1 MDSTVEMIQRIRPE
15 LPSGYLQTP
24 MMPKM
29 NPTMVQQP
37 VNVSTIA
44 QMPSAL
50 LMGGTGGISGRDGGT
65 GGKGDSV
72 DIWRIV
78 TCERVECNA

>member
-1 MDSTVEMIQRIRPE
+1 MERMVAMIHRVRPE
-15 LPSGYLQTP
+15 LPSGYLQMP

-44 QMPSAL
+44 QMPSAS
-50 LMGGTGGISGRDGGT
+50 LMPGCCCGGD
-65 GGKGDSV
+65 
-72 DIWRIV
+72 
-78 TCERVECNA
+78 